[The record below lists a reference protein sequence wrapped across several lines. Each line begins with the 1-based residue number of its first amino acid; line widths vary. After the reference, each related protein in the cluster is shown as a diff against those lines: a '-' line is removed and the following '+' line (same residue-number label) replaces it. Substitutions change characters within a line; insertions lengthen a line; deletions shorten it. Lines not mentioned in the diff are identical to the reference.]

1 MPRSV
6 FLGFFWGDCCES
18 GCAGCDAVSPPS
30 WLCGLM
36 AGRTPGPFLRRS
48 HQAPP
53 GRLCCA
59 GGGDEQLKPPGSCRG
74 ETLQSVCG
82 WLSSSQ
88 DPLGWGRILPSVVR
102 GNGCK
107 AGLLP
112 PSCVHCNDFGVPWGA
127 TRLLGAEGTVQPC
140 CHSSPVPLGSVVSP
154 GGDRCCAKAT
164 WILCP
169 PRVRSRTQS
178 LNAQDLCWAGE
189 ASFPPLLP
197 FLLLRNSGQGC
208 TGRLADGA
216 PPFRD
221 LITPTSPPSPPG
233 WPEEVVAIP
242 KPVSP

>member
-1 MPRSV
+1 M
-6 FLGFFWGDCCES
+6 
-18 GCAGCDAVSPPS
+18 
-30 WLCGLM
+30 
-36 AGRTPGPFLRRS
+36 
-48 HQAPP
+48 
-53 GRLCCA
+53 
-59 GGGDEQLKPPGSCRG
+59 
-74 ETLQSVCG
+74 LQSVCG

-88 DPLGWGRILPSVVR
+88 DPLGWGRILPSVAR

-112 PSCVHCNDFGVPWGA
+112 PSWAHCNDFGVPWGA

-140 CHSSPVPLGSVVSP
+140 CHSSPVPRGSVVSP

-242 KPVSP
+242 KPVSPRGPMVLLPVAVGWFDEAKSSWGAGPCCPCVPFPALGTPLNYT